1 MGGNIQLYRNSDN
14 FVHFIWRIF
23 SGFVDR
29 LTRRMPLV
37 EQELLTLPRASGFTP
52 CIQWCSRY
60 SIFSFIRMFCRLLFV
75 LFYFFFWPLCCLFL
89 FDIRILITPLV
100 SSNSSSASLE
110 CIVSWY
116 TVFYL
121 YIDSQQLC
129 GRLYYIV
136 LYRYSIFDSLNERMI
151 NLIRN
156 IESERSC
163 IGVLGLLIYAFS
175 TIFLLYFETVPTVW
189 HLLFLILF

>member
-1 MGGNIQLYRNSDN
+1 MANIQRICKQINTTDTTSGAGTAHPSESIWIHALY
-14 FVHFIWRIF
+14 
-23 SGFVDR
+23 
-29 LTRRMPLV
+29 LV
-37 EQELLTLPRASGFTP
+37 VFALLDLQFYTHVLQIVVCPF
-52 CIQWCSRY
+52 
-60 SIFSFIRMFCRLLFV
+60 LLFLLAIV
-75 LFYFFFWPLCCLFL
+75 LSVPLRNT
-89 FDIRILITPLV
+89 DSDYPPLV

-156 IESERSC
+156 IESGRSC
-163 IGVLGLLIYAFS
+163 IGVLGILIQAFS

-189 HLLFLILF
+189 HFLFLILF

>member
-37 EQELLTLPRASGFTP
+37 EQELLTIPTTSGFTP
-52 CIQWCSRY
+52 CIQWRSRY
-60 SIFSFIRMFCRLLFV
+60 SIISFIRMFCRLLFV

-100 SSNSSSASLE
+100 SSTLLERHLSALSRGIQYCI
-110 CIVSWY
+110 CIVIASSY
-116 TVFYL
+116 VV
-121 YIDSQQLC
+121 D
-129 GRLYYIV
+129 
-136 LYRYSIFDSLNERMI
+136 
-151 NLIRN
+151 
-156 IESERSC
+156 C
-163 IGVLGLLIYAFS
+163 I
-175 TIFLLYFETVPTVW
+175 IFLYTDIRY
-189 HLLFLILF
+189 LILSTKE